1 MDALLWQTSRHRHA
15 LIFGL
20 CDYAKLHDERSYD
33 YRLSDRENS
42 WIIGWVQW
50 NHLEPLQCKGGV
62 QKHGHRAVTHPR
74 RLVPLLLA
82 LKMEDGSREPRKA
95 GGPEN
100 LAMTLN

>member
-50 NHLEPLQCKGGV
+50 NHLEPLQCKGGGAETWA
-62 QKHGHRAVTHPR
+62 QSCDPPEKTGPTA
-74 RLVPLLLA
+74 A
-82 LKMEDGSREPRKA
+82 GFEDGGWEP
-95 GGPEN
+95 
-100 LAMTLN
+100 